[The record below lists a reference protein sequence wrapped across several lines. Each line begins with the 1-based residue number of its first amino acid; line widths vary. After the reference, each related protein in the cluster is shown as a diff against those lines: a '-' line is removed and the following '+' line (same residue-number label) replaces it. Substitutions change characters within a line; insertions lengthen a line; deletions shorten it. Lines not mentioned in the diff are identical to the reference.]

1 MSKTVEEIATEIGV
15 SITTVRLVING
26 QAEKYRISA
35 KTQKKIEDYVALHG
49 YKLNHAARSL
59 KLKRSEA
66 IGFVVPELA
75 NAFFA
80 RLMAELEVHCRNRG
94 LVLLTAST
102 HEDCELENRAIDSLL
117 ARGVDGLVV
126 APCQIPVHKQLFS
139 PKNSTA
145 VVLVDRDYNQ
155 LRYPTVLSDNYHS
168 GLDLARRMLAE
179 AKGPVYFLSARA
191 DLPSIKDRLSGFSV
205 ACQEA
210 GITNN
215 AGLVSR
221 ATEDN
226 SAAGFQMMHS
236 LITESGQIPR
246 AFMCSSLLVLEGA
259 LQQFKQVSGRIPPDI
274 LIGTFDDHAM
284 LDLLP
289 NRVLSVRQDE
299 AMLAALIFERLLE
312 QMEGKELLSL
322 RNTVPCRLI
331 CRN

>member
-1 MSKTVEEIATEIGV
+1 MSKTVEEIAKETGV

-26 QAEKYRISA
+26 QAAKYRISA
-35 KTQKKIEDYVALHG
+35 RTQKKIEDYVEQHG
-49 YKLNHAARSL
+49 YVLNHAARSL

-117 ARGVDGLVV
+117 ARGVDGLVI
-126 APCQIPVHKQLFS
+126 APCQTPAHKQLYAA
-139 PKNSTA
+139 KNSTA

-179 AKGPVYFLSARA
+179 ATGPVYFLSARA
-191 DLPSIKDRLSGFSV
+191 DLPSIKDRVSGFSL

-210 GITNN
+210 GI
-215 AGLVSR
+215 ADAGGLVLR
-221 ATEDN
+221 AAEDS
-226 SAAGFQMMHS
+226 SAAGFQMMQS
-236 LITESGQIPR
+236 LITQTGQTPR

-259 LQQFKQVSGRIPPDI
+259 LQQLKQMSGHIPPDI

-299 AMLAALIFERLLE
+299 ATLAALVFERLLE
-312 QMEGKELLSL
+312 QIEDKELSSL

>member
-1 MSKTVEEIATEIGV
+1 MPKTVEEIAKKIGV

-35 KTQKKIEDYVALHG
+35 KTQKVVEDYVAQHG
-49 YKLNHAARSL
+49 YVLNHAARSL
-59 KLKRSEA
+59 KLKRSDA

-75 NAFFA
+75 NAFFS
-80 RLMAELEVHCRNRG
+80 RLMSELEILCRNRG

-102 HEDCELENRAIDSLL
+102 HEDPEQENRAVESLL
-117 ARGVDGLVV
+117 SRGVDGLVF
-126 APCQIPVHKQLFS
+126 APCQTPGHKQLFNKKS
-139 PKNSTA
+139 NTA

-155 LRYPTVLSDNYHS
+155 LRFPTVLSDNYHS
-168 GLDLARRMLAE
+168 GLDLSRRMFTE
-179 AKGPVYFLSARA
+179 AKGPVHFLCAHA
-191 DLPSIKDRLSGFSV
+191 DLPSIQDRLRGYSV

-210 GITNN
+210 GQG
-215 AGLVSR
+215 AGTDLIHF
-221 ATEDN
+221 ANEDN
-226 SAAGFQMMHS
+226 TAAGFQMMQS
-236 LITESGQIPR
+236 LTAHLGEVPA

-259 LQQFKQVSGRIPPDI
+259 LQQLKASTGSIPAHI

-289 NRVLSVRQDE
+289 NRVLSVKQDE
-299 AMLAALIFERLLE
+299 AMLASLVFERLLE
-312 QMEGKELLSL
+312 QMGGSEATQM